1 MSDKNNWK
9 KFLLNSIIVL
19 VYLGMA
25 VFCVVTVLVNNDNMQ
40 EVQKAA
46 VPLENVEESPDTAEH
61 EEFWASFEGFCDI
74 TLCAEG
80 GRQENRQ
87 PIKLFVQ

>member
-1 MSDKNNWK
+1 MGVRCNLKYAEGFMSDKNNWK

-19 VYLGMA
+19 VYLGIA

-46 VPLENVEESPDTAEH
+46 VPLENLSLIH
-61 EEFWASFEGFCDI
+61 I
-74 TLCAEG
+74 
-80 GRQENRQ
+80 
-87 PIKLFVQ
+87 